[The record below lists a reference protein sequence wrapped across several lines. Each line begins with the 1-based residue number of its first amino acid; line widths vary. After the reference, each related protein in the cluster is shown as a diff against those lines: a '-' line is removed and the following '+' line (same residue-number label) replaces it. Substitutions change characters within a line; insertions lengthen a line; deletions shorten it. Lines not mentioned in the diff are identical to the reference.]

1 MDRIREGSLQAGD
14 QIPPE
19 RTLAETLSVGRSS
32 VREALQILSTLN
44 VIRVAPGS
52 GAFVKEPRASDVFRP
67 ELIGLL
73 IGNSMVRELP
83 QAREMI
89 EPSAARL
96 ACLRGTH
103 ADISLIEDALE
114 NHELALISGQA
125 DQRAC
130 GGIPRARP
138 QFLHIDSRDD
148 LLMRLCCRI
157 FRQQLSCC
165 FGQCEGQSSV
175 TEAVRHITDSHQQLS
190 T

>member
-1 MDRIREGSLQAGD
+1 MSRVVEFNHAFQAGRAYFHRAINCESKIGHD
-14 QIPPE
+14 SRRQPSTGNQIPPE

-44 VIRVAPGS
+44 VIHVAPGS

-83 QAREMI
+83 EAREMI

-103 ADISLIEDALE
+103 ADFSLIEDALE
-114 NHELALISGQA
+114 NHELALITGQPINA
-125 DQRAC
+125 HVAEFHVLGRSLYTLTVAMIC
-130 GGIPRARP
+130 
-138 QFLHIDSRDD
+138 
-148 LLMRLCCRI
+148 
-157 FRQQLSCC
+157 
-165 FGQCEGQSSV
+165 
-175 TEAVRHITDSHQQLS
+175 
-190 T
+190 

>member
-1 MDRIREGSLQAGD
+1 MIREGSLQPGD

-19 RTLAETLSVGRSS
+19 RSLTETLSVGRSS

-44 VIRVAPGS
+44 VIHVAPGS

-67 ELIGLL
+67 EFIGLL
-73 IGNSMVRELP
+73 IGNFMVRELLE
-83 QAREMI
+83 AREMI

-103 ADISLIEDALE
+103 ADFSLIEDALE
-114 NHELALISGQA
+114 NHELALTNDRPA
-125 DQRAC
+125 DQRTC
-130 GGIPRARP
+130 GEIPRARP
-138 QFLHIDSRDD
+138 QSLHIDSRDD

-157 FRQQLSCC
+157 FRQQLGRE
-165 FGQCEGQSSV
+165 FGQGKSQAAV
-175 TEAVRHITDSHQQLS
+175 TETMPHISDSHQQLS